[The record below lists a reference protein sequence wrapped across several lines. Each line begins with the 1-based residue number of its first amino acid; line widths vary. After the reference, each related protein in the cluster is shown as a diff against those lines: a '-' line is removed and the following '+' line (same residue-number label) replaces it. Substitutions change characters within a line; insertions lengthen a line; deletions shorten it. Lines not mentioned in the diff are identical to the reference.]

1 MASHFRPIFPQNQFP
16 LLFFPQENLKPKSCE
31 TLKGFF
37 VGWKIKDFLFF
48 KKSSFLSNF
57 WDEEWMK
64 LHQVIWPT
72 VFSPTPSICRK
83 PVCRHRQLID
93 RVDRPAGLVV
103 ITPILRHFAESHF
116 FSCHFCLCDLA
127 ESHFV
132 AQHLAGFEPMI
143 PGVLC
148 AHYHCASTSDQLPV
162 KVAKHS
168 INITVLKQPPK
179 TIKLK
184 SFNRRYKKMIK
195 LEVVFF
201 FSSWFPKVS

>member
-72 VFSPTPSICRK
+72 VFSPTQSICRK

-103 ITPILRHFAESHF
+103 ITPIDILLKVI
-116 FSCHFCLCDLA
+116 FSPVILA
-127 ESHFV
+127 AVIWLKVILLPSNWQDSNSWSQEFLW
-132 AQHLAGFEPMI
+132 AL
-143 PGVLC
+143 
-148 AHYHCASTSDQLPV
+148 YRCASTSDQLPV
-162 KVAKHS
+162 KVAKH
-168 INITVLKQPPK
+168 
-179 TIKLK
+179 
-184 SFNRRYKKMIK
+184 
-195 LEVVFF
+195 
-201 FSSWFPKVS
+201 